1 MAEPGK
7 RIRVLITDDSAFMR
21 KVLQS
26 ILTADPNIEVVG
38 EARDGREAVSLAE
51 QLRPDVITMDINMPH
66 MDGLQATEMIMSSN
80 PRPIVIVS
88 SESRDGADITLK
100 ALELGAIDFVAK
112 PSSGIDLDMNAVRDE
127 LTRKLRMASKVRVV
141 RTAVRSKL
149 QTEIA
154 TSAPR
159 TEPQNAAAAAA
170 AAAEAAKPATSNV
183 LNYRPTVKAADM
195 VVPAPAAVK
204 GNARFPV
211 VVVAASTGGPATLM
225 KFLPNFPRNFPGAV
239 LVVQHMPGTFTS
251 QFSQQLAEV
260 CPLKVKEAEA
270 GEIVSPNQMYLCPGS
285 HHMRVS
291 SSGRILLDDGPRI
304 LGYRPCAD
312 VTLETAAS
320 FAGPMCIG
328 VVLTGMGNDGTI
340 GVQKVKTAGGYV
352 VAQDEATSIIF
363 GMPQEAIKTGAVDQ
377 VLGVENIFGAVE
389 KRVLYVYGAS
399 KVGAL

>member
-7 RIRVLITDDSAFMR
+7 RIRGLITDDSAFMR

-26 ILTADPNIEVVG
+26 ILTADPNMEVVG

-170 AAAEAAKPATSNV
+170 AAAEMAKPGTSNI

-195 VVPAPAAVK
+195 VVPPPVATK

-211 VVVAASTGGPATLM
+211 IVVAASTGGPATLM

-270 GEIVSPNQMYLCPGS
+270 GEIVSPNQMYICPGS
-285 HHMRVS
+285 HHMRIS
-291 SSGRILLDDGPRI
+291 ATGRILLDDGPRI
-304 LGYRPCAD
+304 SGYRPCAD

-320 FAGPMCIG
+320 FAGPMCMG
-328 VVLTGMGNDGTI
+328 VILTGMGNDGML

-377 VLGVENIFGAVE
+377 VLGIDNIFTAVE